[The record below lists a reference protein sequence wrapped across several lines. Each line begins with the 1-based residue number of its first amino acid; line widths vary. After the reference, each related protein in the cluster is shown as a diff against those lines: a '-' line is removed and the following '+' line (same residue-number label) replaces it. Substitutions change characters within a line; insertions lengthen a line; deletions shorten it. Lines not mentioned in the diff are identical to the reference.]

1 MPYLSTFFSSSNLII
16 HAFLCLS
23 VTVFLSFLKIPA
35 FFLYDLHTYVHP
47 DDVTPNNSSRGG
59 GGIRAAIRRPG
70 TFDTEPKPRKKSK
83 EKFEFDENKAQIFRL
98 KLNDAHL
105 QTRVYF
111 KQFSSAFNS
120 TVVAISCLL
129 LHKFLKVSEGSGILK
144 NGSVIPLLLGL
155 VGLCRVLI
163 LIAKVS
169 FERSASKRSDKL
181 LSVLFG
187 VLGFFWGLAIVSGM
201 VPKWV
206 FDFDFESLDGFGKFS
221 IAVLMGCLVGF
232 LYMPAARNARAFWL
246 GSDQIR
252 CNLSIISCG
261 WFARMLLYV
270 NYLLVVFT
278 SLLWISPF
286 SELLVDKKIDGT
298 RGPNSVSRNQSAEEL
313 VGRVGMSR
321 ADFEK
326 FRIWCMISSGLLQF
340 FSLRPNVQMF
350 LNEAVLCWYQRLHA
364 SKVPDLDY
372 SRAKVFLHNHYMIL
386 VALQFFV
393 PAAVVLLLLGLSH
406 VDDNLLA
413 DFKSLCTLLP
423 CAAFAKEMALF
434 LAWWVVFI
442 WAIFTSVS
450 LTLYRRG
457 FLFVS

>member
-1 MPYLSTFFSSSNLII
+1 MPYLSRVFSSSNLII
-16 HAFLCLS
+16 HATFCFSL
-23 VTVFLSFLKIPA
+23 TVFLSFLKIPA
-35 FFLYDLHTYVHP
+35 FFFYGLHSYVHP
-47 DDVTPNNSSRGG
+47 DDVAPNNNSSR

-70 TFDTEPKPRKKSK
+70 TFDSEPKPRKKSK

-111 KQFSSAFNS
+111 KQFSGAFNS

-129 LHKFLKVSEGSGILK
+129 LHNFLRVSKDSGILK
-144 NGSVIPLLLGL
+144 NGSVIPILLGL
-155 VGLCRVLI
+155 VGLCKVLI

-169 FERSASKRSDKL
+169 FERSASKRSEKL

-206 FDFDFESLDGFGKFS
+206 LDFDFELLDGFGKFF

-232 LYMPAARNARAFWL
+232 LYMPATRNSRAFWL
-246 GSDQIR
+246 GTDQIR

-270 NYLLVVFT
+270 NYLLIVFT
-278 SLLWISPF
+278 SMLWISPF
-286 SELLVDKKIDGT
+286 SEILVDKKVHGT
-298 RGPNSVSRNQSAEEL
+298 RGHYSVSRNRYSEEL
-313 VGRVGMSR
+313 VGRMGMSR
-321 ADFEK
+321 SDYQN
-326 FRIWCMISSGLLQF
+326 FRLWCMLGSGLLQIL
-340 FSLRPNVQMF
+340 SLRPNVQMF

-372 SRAKVFLHNHYMIL
+372 SRAKVFLHNHYMFL
-386 VALQFFV
+386 VVLQFFV
-393 PAAVVLLLLGLSH
+393 PATVVLLLLGLSQVH
-406 VDDNLLA
+406 DNLLT

-423 CAAFAKEMALF
+423 CSAFVKEMALF
-434 LAWWVVFI
+434 LAWWITFV